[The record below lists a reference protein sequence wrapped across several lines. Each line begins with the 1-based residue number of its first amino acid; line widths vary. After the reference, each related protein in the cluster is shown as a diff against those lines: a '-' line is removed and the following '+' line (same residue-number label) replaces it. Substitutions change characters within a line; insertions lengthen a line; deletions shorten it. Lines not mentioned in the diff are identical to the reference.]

1 MPKQDFIAALD
12 LGTSKVACF
21 IGEVVPKQNL
31 SLIGRAWASHRG
43 IKRGAIVDIDE
54 VTQAIRKAVGE
65 AENQAGVTI
74 SQCFVSLSG
83 DFINSINSRGAVAI
97 AHGGKEI
104 LDGDVRRVIDNA
116 RVVGIPTGREVI
128 HVIPCGFIV
137 DGHDGIRNPVGM
149 SGLRLEVETHIV
161 TGGTT
166 YLQNIKKCMEGA
178 ELEVAPAGMV
188 AASIASSLAVL
199 HEEEK
204 DLGTAVVDI
213 GAGTS
218 DLAIF
223 RNGHIAHTAVLSV
236 GGSHITYDIYT
247 ALKLLPTEAERVK
260 TEVGS
265 AMPDLVAD
273 DAMVEVATLSESDPQ
288 QVSLKEISEI
298 IELRLMDI
306 FEWMKKEMDKAA
318 RRGTRVSGVVL
329 TGGTAMLNDV
339 QALAR
344 KALELPVRIGRPET
358 AAWFPGAVRHP
369 PFSTVAGLLMYGY
382 AMSSHPSKEKK
393 HSSRMKNVLNKV
405 VTVLEELF

>member
-1 MPKQDFIAALD
+1 VPKQDFIAALD
-12 LGTSKVACF
+12 LGTSKVTCF
-21 IGEVVPKQNL
+21 IGEILQKQNL
-31 SLIGRAWASHRG
+31 SVIGRAWATHRG

-65 AENQAGVTI
+65 AENQAGLTI
-74 SQCFVSLSG
+74 GQCFVSLSG
-83 DFINSINSRGAVAI
+83 DFISSINSRATVAI

-116 RVVGIPTGREVI
+116 RAVGIPTGREVI

-166 YLQNIKKCMEGA
+166 YLQNIKKCLEGA
-178 ELEVAPAGMV
+178 ELEVGPAGMV
-188 AASIASSLAVL
+188 ASSIASGLAVL
-199 HEEEK
+199 HDDEK

-236 GGSHITYDIYT
+236 GGGHVTSDIQL
-247 ALKLLPTEAERVK
+247 ALKLLPAEAERIKIEHGVA
-260 TEVGS
+260 V
-265 AMPDLVAD
+265 PDMVRD
-273 DAMVEVATLSESDPQ
+273 DAFVDAMTLSDSETQ
-288 QVSLKEISEI
+288 QVSLHDIAEI

-306 FEWMKKEMDKAA
+306 FEWLKKEMDKAA
-318 RRGTRVSGVVL
+318 KRGTRVAGVVL
-329 TGGTAMLNDV
+329 TGGTSLLQEV
-339 QALAR
+339 HTLGRQ
-344 KALELPVRIGRPET
+344 ALELPVRVGRPET
-358 AAWFPGAVRHP
+358 AWFPGAIRQP
-369 PFSTVAGLLMYGY
+369 PFSSAAGLLMYGY
-382 AMSSHPSKEKK
+382 ALSTHGTKEKK
-393 HSSRMKNVLNKV
+393 SASKVKNVLNRV